1 MDYSI
6 VEIKIVNMNILKE
19 NILLKLAFFTTL
31 MLGLTA
37 SPSNIYA
44 SYNDPDKVPDLTVE
58 NVKAAIIEAGIQH
71 TEIVL
76 KQAILETGWLKCTKC
91 SLTRNNIFGF
101 YYKKKY
107 ISFDNWLD
115 CVDYYK
121 RWQDRHYK
129 GGDYY
134 QFLKDVGYATSP
146 TYVQKLK
153 QIKVH

>member
-1 MDYSI
+1 MNLLT
-6 VEIKIVNMNILKE
+6 VRKLIKLPFNLTFFLFIL
-19 NILLKLAFFTTL
+19 TL
-31 MLGLTA
+31 PWNL
-37 SPSNIYA
+37 YA
-44 SYNDPDKVPDLTVE
+44 GNNDPEVVPELTVE
-58 NVKAAIIEAGIQH
+58 NVKEAIIDAGIKFP
-71 TEIVL
+71 EIVL

-91 SLTRNNIFGF
+91 SLNKNNIFGF

-107 ISFDNWLD
+107 ISFDNWLE
-115 CVDYYK
+115 CIDYYK

-153 QIKVH
+153 QIKVI

>member
-1 MDYSI
+1 MNLLS
-6 VEIKIVNMNILKE
+6 EKKLIKSPFFFTL
-19 NILLKLAFFTTL
+19 ILLILTL
-31 MLGLTA
+31 PYNT
-37 SPSNIYA
+37 YA
-44 SYNDPDKVPDLTVE
+44 NNNDPEDVPELTVN
-58 NVKAAIIEAGIQH
+58 NVKAAIIEAGIKFP
-71 TEIVL
+71 EIVL

-91 SLTRNNIFGF
+91 SLNKNNIFGF

-107 ISFDNWLD
+107 IAFENWTD
-115 CVDYYK
+115 CIDYYK

>member
-1 MDYSI
+1 
-6 VEIKIVNMNILKE
+6 MNILKE
-19 NILLKLAFFTTL
+19 IKILKLSFLATS
-31 MLGLTA
+31 MLVLNVI
-37 SPSNIYA
+37 PSNVFAI
-44 SYNDPDKVPDLTVE
+44 NDPDSDEIPELTVE
-58 NVKAAIIEAGIQH
+58 NVKAAIIEAGIQYP
-71 TEIVL
+71 EIVL

-91 SLTRNNIFGF
+91 SLTKNNIFGF

-107 ISFDNWLD
+107 ISFDNWLE

>member
-1 MDYSI
+1 MKTLK
-6 VEIKIVNMNILKE
+6 EIK
-19 NILLKLAFFTTL
+19 LLKVSFFAVM
-31 MLGLTA
+31 MLI
-37 SPSNIYA
+37 SNVTIPNNVEA
-44 SYNDPDKVPDLTVE
+44 NDPDPVEVPELTVD
-58 NVKAAIIEAGIQH
+58 NVKEAIIEAGIQYP
-71 TEIVL
+71 EIVL
-76 KQAILETGWLKCTKC
+76 KQAILETGWLKCTNC

-107 ISFDNWLD
+107 ISFDNWID
-115 CVDYYK
+115 CVAYYK

>member
-1 MDYSI
+1 MNLVI
-6 VEIKIVNMNILKE
+6 EKKLIKIS
-19 NILLKLAFFTTL
+19 FFTALILFVFTL
-31 MLGLTA
+31 
-37 SPSNIYA
+37 PCNIYA
-44 SYNDPDKVPDLTVE
+44 SNNDIEEVPELTIE
-58 NVKAAIIEAGIQH
+58 NVKVAIINAGIKFPD
-71 TEIVL
+71 IVL

-91 SLTRNNIFGF
+91 SLTKNNIFGF

-107 ISFDNWLD
+107 IAFENWLD
-115 CVDYYK
+115 CINYYK

-153 QIKVH
+153 QIKVI